1 MAASIWIDYPMSGE
15 TLPPTFTAFG
25 GFDLGV
31 GFILPPKKNG
41 FTITVRLLSGTT
53 VIQIGTTTT
62 HCPDPRTPNGP
73 NTQWQATFTDVAP
86 ASGLT
91 LEATLTIPK
100 TPAVPPATS
109 NNLTVVASGAP
120 LSIVQIC
127 PSLPPRN
134 SFSAQVLAPAD
145 GKAVGGTAAGAAAGA
160 AGAAG
165 AVAAASATALAEA
178 LSRTLL
184 VYPLD
189 FLYRWDLYPTVSRA
203 VAVVFQR
210 GTNQAVSI
218 TDGQFQIGRA
228 VALVTYRID
237 RLYSA
242 RIWLLDEDG
251 ALLLT
256 HREMPLPRIV

>member
-15 TLPPTFTAFG
+15 TLPPTFIAFG

-31 GFILPPKKNG
+31 GFIRPRENG

-91 LEATLTIPK
+91 LEATLTIP
-100 TPAVPPATS
+100 TIPPVPPATS

-127 PSLPPRN
+127 PSLPPGN
-134 SFSAQVLAPAD
+134 PFSAQVLAPAA
-145 GKAVGGTAAGAAAGA
+145 GKAVRGAAAGAAAGA
-160 AGAAG
+160 AGA
-165 AVAAASATALAEA
+165 VAAAAATALADA
-178 LSRTLL
+178 RSQTLL

-189 FLYRWDLYPTVSRA
+189 FSYRWDLYPTVSRA

-237 RLYSA
+237 RHYSA